1 MCCVKFALIIQKS
14 SKSCENIRDYAY
26 NTAYP
31 NNSSNYHRFD
41 LRIFFHSILR
51 ELKYGEFSLN
61 FTITLFYCLPL
72 TSIKSIFRVN
82 TVSHRYRTICNQLIL
97 KLCSFSST
105 VENNFARTIDIINTP
120 ENVQCNISMKI
131 DVMYFHSING
141 HFHCSTNV
149 VFVVEK
155 FPIFFLGKFSLKLFT
170 INVTKRRIVCF
181 PSSQSL
187 SLCFA
192 LFAAY

>member
-1 MCCVKFALIIQKS
+1 MLRLLTVRSKRTSCCAVSNSLWLYKNLQKVVKTFGIMHTTQLIPTIRPIITVLI
-14 SKSCENIRDYAY
+14 CE
-26 NTAYP
+26 
-31 NNSSNYHRFD
+31 F
-41 LRIFFHSILR
+41 FFHSILR

-155 FPIFFLGKFSLKLFT
+155 FPIFFFG
-170 INVTKRRIVCF
+170 
-181 PSSQSL
+181 
-187 SLCFA
+187 
-192 LFAAY
+192 